1 MDHFGPAIEQC
12 AAFALAKDPRFA
24 GRLAAADAPMSG
36 YHWYDRL
43 TRISGL
49 RFTFDQDGA
58 GYIFASETV
67 DAPESG
73 LVENLNL
80 LVEVSN
86 ATAEPITIPAPV
98 DRQSTRLNSS
108 PQCASR

>member
-1 MDHFGPAIEQC
+1 MRISDWSSDVCSSDLQC

-24 GRLAAADAPMSG
+24 GRLAAADASMAG

-49 RFTFDQDGA
+49 RFTFDQDGSVH
-58 GYIFASETV
+58 IFDSETL

-73 LVENLNL
+73 FVENLNL

-86 ATAEPITIPAPV
+86 ATAETI
-98 DRQSTRLNSS
+98 DRKRTRQNSS
-108 PQCASR
+108 H